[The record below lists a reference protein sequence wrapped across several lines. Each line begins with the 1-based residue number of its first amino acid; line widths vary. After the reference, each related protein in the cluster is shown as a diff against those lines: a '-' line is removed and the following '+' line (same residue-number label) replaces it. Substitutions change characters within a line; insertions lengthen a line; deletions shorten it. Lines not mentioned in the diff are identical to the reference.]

1 GRPALLPPAPGEPA
15 PAFAATGSAPDAT
28 GPAAPAPERDAI
40 AVIGMACRL
49 PGAPDVGTFWRNLRA
64 GHLAIGE
71 VPPERWD
78 ASRFYRPT
86 AGAGRTVG
94 KWGGFVE
101 GIEEFDDGHFGLTE
115 TQARYL
121 DPTIRLFLETTADCL
136 RDAGLEGPELAGRDV
151 GVFAGARGTGY
162 AARGPMRAEVPESDP
177 NFVASHVGQHFD
189 LRGPHLVVDSAC
201 SSSLVAIHLACQ
213 SLRSGEIEAAVA
225 GGASILLD
233 EEPYLEF
240 SAAGAL
246 SPTGRC
252 SAFDRRANGFVPGEG
267 SVVLLL
273 KPLYAALRDGDPVHG
288 VIEGSAVTNDG
299 RTMGLTTPNPAAQ
312 AAAVRRALHAAGR
325 APAEVGMIEA
335 HGTGTAIG
343 DPLEFRA
350 LRTVFDEDRDA
361 RAGQCLFG
369 SVKTNVGHLLHAAGA
384 VGLLKALLAVQH
396 GIVPPTLHCEE
407 PNPRLKLEDS
417 PFALATEVREWPLPG
432 LPRVAGVSSFG
443 FGGTN
448 AHVVVAQAP
457 AERLAAAGPRRRSRP
472 PIAFERRRLWLER
485 PAPRQPEQPEQPE
498 PQPVPVA
505 AEASTPPAAAQR
517 SPLRLAFT

>member
-1 GRPALLPPAPGEPA
+1 MGDDRG
-15 PAFAATGSAPDAT
+15 D
-28 GPAAPAPERDAI
+28 I
-40 AVIGMACRL
+40 AVIGMACRV
-49 PGAPDVGTFWRNLRA
+49 PGAPDVGTFWRNLRS

-78 ASRFYRPT
+78 ASRFYRPAQAT
-86 AGAGRTVG
+86 GRTVG

-485 PAPRQPEQPEQPE
+485 PAPQQPE
-498 PQPVPVA
+498 PQPQPA
-505 AEASTPPAAAQR
+505 PPAAAQR